1 MINLHKKL
9 LGEVPFT
16 YNGGGGGKSG
26 GGATQQAP
34 VMQTT
39 TTLGEDLEIGVKEL
53 DNTDVV
59 TEDDLAIK
67 KKGTRGL
74 QIPLNS
80 NKSTPTAT
88 PASTG
93 VQV

>member
-1 MINLHKKL
+1 MINMHKKL
-9 LGEVPFT
+9 LGEVPMT
-16 YNGGGGGKSG
+16 YNGGGGKSG

-34 VMQTT
+34 SMMTT
-39 TTLGEDLEIGVKEL
+39 TTIGDGLDVGVKEL

-59 TEDDLAIK
+59 TDSDLDIK

-74 QIPLNS
+74 QIPLAS
-80 NKSTPTAT
+80 TQSTPTAAT
-88 PASTG
+88 TG